1 MKLSGAITT
10 VATHMAIR
18 ALWKK
23 PGFTIV
29 AVLALAMGIGANTAI
44 FSVIDRVLLRPL
56 PYADSERI
64 MRLQRHFPNGGGD
77 SISIPKFVAWRKAQ
91 AFQSMA
97 MYDFGTVGLGFG
109 TGENPPEISGL
120 HVTASFFDVF
130 GVRPAVGRAF
140 TAEED
145 LPNAGKFAVVNH
157 EFWRDHLASDPSAVG
172 KPILLGREPH
182 VMLGILPGRFPVRSS
197 RRDFPAAFRSIRE
210 STNQAHIWN
219 VAGRLKPG
227 STIQQAIAELNVL
240 HAPGAIARFPETTDP
255 TESVGVLPLRV
266 AMSGNTR
273 LPLLILGGA
282 VAFVLLI
289 ACANVTNLLL
299 ARAAGRQR
307 EIAIRTAIGASRG
320 DIVRQLLGESMVLAL
335 AGGALG
341 FLIGVPGVRALLAVS
356 PGGLPRVDDLMNSG
370 WAALLDWRVFGFTIA
385 VSLITGV
392 LFGLLPALQ
401 VSRIDVNTSLKEAS
415 GRAGTGM
422 KQNRVRGA
430 LVVSEIALALILL
443 VGAALLIR
451 TFQGLRSVEPGF
463 DATNV
468 LTLKTSLSGGR
479 YDHARRKPSGWSTM
493 LRGADRSAAGR
504 EGGGVGGG
512 PAARRWTGS
521 AVRYRRARAGAW
533 EIRRRRVLPLR
544 LAALFRGTAD
554 SDASRARLRRSRQWD
569 GAARGDGERRFR
581 KEILAYG
588 RSAGAQ
594 RLQHWPGPG
603 PQFADGAPREIVGVV
618 GSVHESG
625 LNGDAPA
632 VMYVPEAQLPDAIT
646 KLGNGLIPMSW
657 VVLTQTDPLKS
668 SRAIAAEFHAIDAQ
682 VAASKVRT
690 MERVMADSTAAQS
703 FNMLLL
709 TVFAAV
715 ALALAAIGI
724 YGVLAYSVQQ
734 RTQEIGI
741 RMALGAGRGQML
753 AMVMGQGIRLA
764 GMGVAIGLAAAFG
777 LTRLLSS
784 VLFGV
789 KANDPVTFAMVAA
802 VLIAVAMVAAFV
814 PAHRATRSRP
824 GDRATQRI
832 GPL

>member
-1 MKLSGAITT
+1 MKLSARST
-10 VATHMAIR
+10 VLTRMAIR
-18 ALWKK
+18 ALWKN

-29 AVLALAMGIGANTAI
+29 AVLALALGIGANTAI

-56 PYADSERI
+56 PYTDSEQI
-64 MRLQRHFPNGGGD
+64 MRLRRHFPNGGGD

-120 HVTASFFDVF
+120 HVTASFFEVF
-130 GVRPAVGRAF
+130 GVRPAIGRTFAPQ
-140 TAEED
+140 ED
-145 LPNAGKFAVVNH
+145 LPNAGKFAVVTH
-157 EFWRDHLASDPSAVG
+157 EFWRDRLASDAAAVG
-172 KPILLGREPH
+172 KPILLGREPY
-182 VMLGILPGRFPVRSS
+182 VVLGILPEGFRFDP
-197 RRDFPAAFRSIRE
+197 PAEIFLPLQIDPE

-227 STIQQAIAELNVL
+227 ATVEQAIAELNVL
-240 HAPGAIARFPETTDP
+240 HAQVRARFPETTDP

-289 ACANVTNLLL
+289 ACANVANLLL

-307 EIAIRTAIGASRG
+307 EIAIRTAIGASRA

-335 AGGALG
+335 AGGVLG

-385 VSLITGV
+385 VSIVTGV

-479 YDHARRKPSGWSTM
+479 YDHTAQTARLVHDAVERIEALPGVKAAGLAAVLPLEGGLDLPFVIEGRAPAHGKYEGDEYYRFVSPHYFAALRIPM
-493 LRGADRSAAGR
+493 LRGRVFDDRDS
-504 EGGGVGGG
+504 
-512 PAARRWTGS
+512 
-521 AVRYRRARAGAW
+521 
-533 EIRRRRVLPLR
+533 
-544 LAALFRGTAD
+544 GTAP
-554 SDASRARLRRSRQWD
+554 RVVMVN
-569 GAARGDGERRFR
+569 AAFAKKYWPTGDPLG
-581 KEILAYG
+581 
-588 RSAGAQ
+588 Q
-594 RLQHWPGPG
+594 RLSIGQGLG
-603 PQFADGAPREIVGVV
+603 PQFADAPREIVGVV
-618 GSVHESG
+618 GSVHENG

-668 SRAIAAEFHAIDAQ
+668 SQAIAAEFHAIDAQ

-690 MERVMADSTAAQS
+690 MERVMADSTASQS

-734 RTQEIGI
+734 RAQEIGI

-753 AMVMGQGIRLA
+753 AMVMAQGARLA
-764 GMGVAIGLAAAFG
+764 GIGVAIGLAAAFG

-789 KANDPVTFAMVAA
+789 KANDPVTFGLVAV

-814 PAHRATRSRP
+814 PAHRATRVDPVIALRNE
-824 GDRATQRI
+824 
-832 GPL
+832 

>member
-1 MKLSGAITT
+1 MKLSAQST
-10 VATHMAIR
+10 VLTRMPIR
-18 ALWKK
+18 ALWKN

-29 AVLALAMGIGANTAI
+29 AVLALALGIGANTAI

-56 PYADSERI
+56 PYPDSERI
-64 MRLQRHFPNGGGD
+64 MRLERHFPNGGGN

-91 AFQSMA
+91 AFGSVA
-97 MYDFGTVGLGFG
+97 MYDFGSMGLGFG
-109 TGENPPEISGL
+109 TGENPPEVSAL

-130 GVRPAVGRAF
+130 GVAPAVGRTF
-140 TAEED
+140 TALED
-145 LPNAGKFAVVNH
+145 LPNAGKFAVVTH
-157 EFWRDHLASDPSAVG
+157 EFWRDYLASNGAAVG
-172 KPILLGREPH
+172 KTILLGREPY
-182 VMLGILPGRFPVRSS
+182 VVLGILPEGFRFDP
-197 RRDFPAAFRSIRE
+197 PAEVFLPLQIDPE
-210 STNQAHIWN
+210 STNQAHIWY

-227 STIQQAIAELNVL
+227 ATIEQAAAELSVL
-240 HAPGAIARFPETTDP
+240 QAQVRARFPETTDP

-266 AMSGNTR
+266 SMSGDTKR
-273 LPLLILGGA
+273 PLLILGGA

-289 ACANVTNLLL
+289 ACANVANLLL

-307 EIAIRTAIGASRG
+307 EIAIRTAIGASRAQ
-320 DIVRQLLGESMVLAL
+320 IVRQLLGESMALAL
-335 AGGALG
+335 AGGVVG
-341 FLIGVPGVRALLAVS
+341 FLIGIPGVRALLAAS
-356 PGGLPRVDDLMNSG
+356 PGGLPRIDDLVNSG

-385 VSLITGV
+385 VSIVTGV

-451 TFQGLRSVEPGF
+451 TFQGLRAVEPGF

-479 YDHARRKPSGWSTM
+479 YDRTAQTSRLVHDAVERIEALPGVK
-493 LRGADRSAAGR
+493 AAGM
-504 EGGGVGGG
+504 
-512 PAARRWTGS
+512 AA
-521 AVRYRRARAGAW
+521 
-533 EIRRRRVLPLR
+533 VLPLEGGLDLPFVIEGR
-544 LAALFRGTAD
+544 APAHGKYEGDEYYRFVSPHYFSALRIPVLRGRAFDERDSGTGPRVVMVNAAFAKKYWP
-554 SDASRARLRRSRQWD
+554 Q
-569 GAARGDGERRFR
+569 GDPLG
-581 KEILAYG
+581 
-588 RSAGAQ
+588 Q
-594 RLQHWPGPG
+594 RINIGQGLG
-603 PQFADGAPREIVGVV
+603 PQFADAPREIVGVV

-632 VMYVPEAQLPDAIT
+632 VMYVPEAQLPDSIT

-657 VVLTQTDPLKS
+657 VVRTQTDPLKS
-668 SRAIAAEFHAIDAQ
+668 SQAVAAEFRAIDGQ
-682 VAASKVRT
+682 LAASKIKT

-709 TVFAAV
+709 TVFAVV

-734 RTQEIGI
+734 RAQEIGI

-753 AMVMGQGIRLA
+753 AMVMGQGMRLA
-764 GMGVAIGLAAAFG
+764 GIGVVIGIAAAFG
-777 LTRLLSS
+777 LTRVLSS

-789 KANDPVTFAMVAA
+789 KANDPVTFGMVAA
-802 VLIAVAMVAAFV
+802 VLVAVAMVASFV
-814 PAHRATRSRP
+814 PAHRATRVDPVIALRNE
-824 GDRATQRI
+824 
-832 GPL
+832 

>member
-1 MKLSGAITT
+1 MKLSSQST
-10 VATHMAIR
+10 VLTCMAIR
-18 ALWKK
+18 ALWKN

-29 AVLALAMGIGANTAI
+29 AVLALALGIGANTAI

-56 PYADSERI
+56 PYPDSERI
-64 MRLQRHFPNGGGD
+64 MRVQRHFPNGSGP
-77 SISIPKFVAWRKAQ
+77 SISIPKFVVWRKAQ
-91 AFQSMA
+91 AFQSMS
-97 MYDFGTVGLGFG
+97 MYDFGSVGLGLG
-109 TGENPPEISGL
+109 TGENPPEILAL

-130 GVRPAVGRAF
+130 GVRPVVGRMF
-140 TAEED
+140 TAQED
-145 LPNAGKFAVVNH
+145 LPNAGKFAVVSH
-157 EFWRDHLASDPSAVG
+157 EFWRDHLASDGAAIG
-172 KPILLGREPH
+172 KPILLGREPY
-182 VMLGILPGRFPVRSS
+182 VVLGILPEGFRFDP
-197 RRDFPAAFRSIRE
+197 PADIFLPLQIDPE
-210 STNQAHIWN
+210 STNQAHIWY
-219 VAGRLKPG
+219 VAGRLRPDA
-227 STIQQAIAELNVL
+227 TIQQATAELNVL
-240 HAPGAIARFPETTDP
+240 HAQVRARFPETTDP

-266 AMSGNTR
+266 AMSGDTR

-289 ACANVTNLLL
+289 ACANVANLLL

-320 DIVRQLLGESMVLAL
+320 AIVRQLLGESMVLAL
-335 AGGALG
+335 AGGVLG
-341 FLIGVPGVRALLAVS
+341 FLIGVPGVRALLTVS

-385 VSLITGV
+385 VSIVTGV

-451 TFQGLRSVEPGF
+451 TFQGLRAVEPGF

-479 YDHARRKPSGWSTM
+479 YDHTAQTARLVHDAVERIEALPGVKAAGLAAVLPLEGGLDLPFVIEGRTPAQGKFEGDEYYRFVSPHYFSALRIPM
-493 LRGADRSAAGR
+493 LRGRVFDDRD
-504 EGGGVGGG
+504 
-512 PAARRWTGS
+512 T
-521 AVRYRRARAGAW
+521 
-533 EIRRRRVLPLR
+533 
-544 LAALFRGTAD
+544 GTAP
-554 SDASRARLRRSRQWD
+554 RVVTVN
-569 GAARGDGERRFR
+569 AAFAKKYWPTGDPVG
-581 KEILAYG
+581 
-588 RSAGAQ
+588 Q
-594 RLQHWPGPG
+594 RISIGQGLG
-603 PQFADGAPREIVGVV
+603 PQFADSPREIVGVV

-625 LNGDAPA
+625 LNGDAPP
-632 VMYVPEAQLPDAIT
+632 VMYVPAAQLPDAIT

-657 VVLTQTDPLKS
+657 VVRTQTDPLRS
-668 SRAIAAEFHAIDAQ
+668 AQAIAAEFRAIDAQ
-682 VAASKVRT
+682 IAASKIKT
-690 MERVMADSTAAQS
+690 MQGVMADSTAAQS

-753 AMVMGQGIRLA
+753 AMVMGQGMRLA
-764 GMGVAIGLAAAFG
+764 GIGVAIGLAAAYW
-777 LTRLLSS
+777 LTRVLSS

-789 KANDPVTFAMVAA
+789 KANDPVTFATVAA
-802 VLIAVAMVAAFV
+802 VLVAVAMVAAFV
-814 PAHRATRSRP
+814 PAHRATRVDPVIALRNE
-824 GDRATQRI
+824 
-832 GPL
+832 